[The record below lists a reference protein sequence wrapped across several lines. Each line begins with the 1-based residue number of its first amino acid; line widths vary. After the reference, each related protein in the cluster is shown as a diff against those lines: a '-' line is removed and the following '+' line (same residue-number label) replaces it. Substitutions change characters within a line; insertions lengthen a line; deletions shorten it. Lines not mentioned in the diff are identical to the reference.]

1 MHRIV
6 HGRGAGT
13 ARPTAQATP
22 GIRHACELP
31 QQPRQQPD
39 PSSQVTVLQEDLRCA
54 ESLRPRAL
62 LHPRSLVPRH
72 WRITGHAQVGPP
84 QARQAEL
91 GRLTG
96 QQAGDPQ
103 APAGAGGV
111 KSALAETPRLCL
123 VGGQV
128 GTGAGRPGRACGRG
142 AHVSWC
148 TSRYSSVPMNSCRP
162 KSAILTTPLSKT
174 CARQGRCQRAR
185 APGRITP
192 ALHALQHG
200 GHIALP
206 AACPCL

>member
-1 MHRIV
+1 MPVSSCSSRGSSPTHR
-6 HGRGAGT
+6 
-13 ARPTAQATP
+13 
-22 GIRHACELP
+22 
-31 QQPRQQPD
+31 
-39 PSSQVTVLQEDLRCA
+39 
-54 ESLRPRAL
+54 
-62 LHPRSLVPRH
+62 PRSLCCRRTCAVQSHCALAPCCTRARWCH
-72 WRITGHAQVGPP
+72 GTGAS
-84 QARQAEL
+84 QATRKRALCRQAEL

-96 QQAGDPQ
+96 QQAGDPR

-128 GTGAGRPGRACGRG
+128 GTGAGRPGRARGMG
-142 AHVSWC
+142 AHVSVC
-148 TSRYSSVPMNSCRP
+148 TSRYSSGPMNSCRP

-185 APGRITP
+185 APGRSTP

-200 GHIALP
+200 GHSARP